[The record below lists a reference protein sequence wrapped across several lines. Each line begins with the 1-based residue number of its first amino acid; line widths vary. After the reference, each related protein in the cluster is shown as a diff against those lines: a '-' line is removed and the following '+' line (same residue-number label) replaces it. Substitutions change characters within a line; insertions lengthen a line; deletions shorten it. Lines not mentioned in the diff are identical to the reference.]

1 MDERSMASWW
11 SRGLSGEDRDE
22 WCAALDTG
30 VISEDLLITLTDEQ
44 RRWLVDTSTE
54 SGASGPAMAPD
65 LQAFVAEE
73 CSKRLR

>member
-1 MDERSMASWW
+1 MDEQSMPSWW

-22 WCAALDTG
+22 WCNALDTG
-30 VISEDLLITLTDEQ
+30 VINEDLLLTLTDQQ
-44 RRWLVDTSTE
+44 RHWLVDASDEPGTSGL
-54 SGASGPAMAPD
+54 SMAPD

>member
-1 MDERSMASWW
+1 MDEQSMSSWW
-11 SRGLSGEDRDE
+11 NEGLSGEDRDE

-30 VISEDLLITLTDEQ
+30 VVGEDLLITLTAEQ
-44 RRWLVDTSTE
+44 RAWLENAEETTASM
-54 SGASGPAMAPD
+54 GAD